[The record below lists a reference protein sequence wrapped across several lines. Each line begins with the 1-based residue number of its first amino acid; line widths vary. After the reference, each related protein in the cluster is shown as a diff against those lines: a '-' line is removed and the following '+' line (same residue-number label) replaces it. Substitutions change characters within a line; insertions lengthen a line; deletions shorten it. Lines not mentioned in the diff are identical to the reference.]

1 MTRMELKRQQAL
13 DFLKNHKLMSV
24 ASFGDFPWIASVY
37 YTFDNDLNVY
47 FLSSPTT
54 LHCKQIEINNKVAIS
69 IADSDQDIGALKRG
83 LQISGIAERI
93 SDTKKVIHAL
103 KIWKQSLGVKDPEL
117 TYENMI
123 KQVINGRM
131 YKIIPKRIKLF
142 DQKLFPV
149 EDGEEPVLNL

>member
-1 MTRMELKRQQAL
+1 MKLSKQQIL
-13 DFLKNHKLMSV
+13 DFLVKNKLMSV
-24 ASFGDFPWIASVY
+24 ATFGDFPWIASVY

-54 LHCKQIEINNKVAIS
+54 LHCKQIEINNEVAIS

-142 DQKLFPV
+142 GQKLFPV

>member
-1 MTRMELKRQQAL
+1 MKLSKQQIL
-13 DFLKNHKLMSV
+13 DFLVKNKLMSV
-24 ASFGDFPWIASVY
+24 ATFGDFPWIASVY